1 MTEREKIHK
10 WDFVD
15 NTIFEMIENL
25 NPSTKK
31 LEWDIKPISEI
42 REVLVS
48 YFVEELKLCTE
59 NDFYP

>member
-48 YFVEELKLCTE
+48 YFVEELKLCTK

>member
-25 NPSTKK
+25 NPSTKE